1 MLTGSSWKVVDMSE
15 DRRNARLLPV
25 RRALAA
31 AGIAGLVAGGGIAA
45 AADASSSDAA
55 VAAPL
60 VSAGFGTPDAVSS
73 GF

>member
-1 MLTGSSWKVVDMSE
+1 MSE